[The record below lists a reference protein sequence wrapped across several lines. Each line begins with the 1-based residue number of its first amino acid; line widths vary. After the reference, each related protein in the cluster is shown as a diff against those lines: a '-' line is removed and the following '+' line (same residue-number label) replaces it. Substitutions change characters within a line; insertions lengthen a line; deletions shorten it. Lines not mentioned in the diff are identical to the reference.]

1 MALVDLPFSRTPSTK
16 ANLLAFDVPRDL
28 VTNRPLAAERLTDVA
43 FLLMSLIITEIGHT
57 ITSKPRMFEAK
68 SLDI

>member
-1 MALVDLPFSRTPSTK
+1 
-16 ANLLAFDVPRDL
+16 LLAFDVPRDL